1 MNIAPSE
8 VAVVVHVCTECL
20 YLGPRWVAV
29 CPSCAAVNKLRP
41 ADPSFCALYFRVV
54 RNQPSLSASGVA
66 TRARRGDVVEFGEAS
81 AEKDEEGAY
90 GELVADEDD
99 HRGEEDDVEDEE
111 PEEEPAQPAVVA
123 RVSSFKGGDIERM
136 SSSDLGVDHVF
147 NGGIPVAHCFMLSAS
162 PGGGKSTLMRQVAAG
177 MAEAG
182 HKVLIAAGEEAGDI
196 AQSEFKRLKLYKRFP
211 RGAKKVLF
219 TGSADIDEVL
229 AAADEEEVDV
239 LIVDSL
245 SVLSSKRVK
254 GPPGKEKQVNYAAYH
269 LMQAAH
275 AQNEYEGRRP
285 FTVLMIVHATKDG
298 DMAGPNTAKHWTD
311 GAFTL
316 EHIDPSSLEATEDQ
330 NKPTG
335 YVRLRVLG
343 KYRRGSPM
351 NYAYY
356 KFTEGGLLGWEPEDK
371 EEKKPTSEGKRAAR
385 SARKTPAKRAAS
397 SRRR

>member
-1 MNIAPSE
+1 VNIAASE

-20 YLGPRWVAV
+20 YLGPRRVSI
-29 CPSCAAVNKLRP
+29 CPSCGAVNTLKP

-54 RNQPSLSASGVA
+54 RNQPSLSASGV
-66 TRARRGDVVEFGEAS
+66 TRARRQEPIDFEGSQS
-81 AEKDEEGAY
+81 AEDGYRAPEYDAAEDDDEGDEE
-90 GELVADEDD
+90 
-99 HRGEEDDVEDEE
+99 EEV
-111 PEEEPAQPAVVA
+111 EEEEAEQKPAQPAAVA

-136 SSSDLGVDHVF
+136 SSSDTGVDHVF

-182 HKVLIAAGEEAGDI
+182 YKVLIAAGEEAGDI

-219 TGSADIDEVL
+219 TGSADIDEVIS
-229 AAADEEEVDV
+229 AADAEEVDV

-245 SVLSSKRVK
+245 SVLASKRVK

-275 AQNEYEGRRP
+275 AQNEYEGRKP

-316 EHIDPSSLEATEDQ
+316 EHIDPASLEATDDQ

-335 YVRLRVLG
+335 FVRLRVLG
-343 KYRRGSPM
+343 KYRRGSPL

-356 KFTEGGLLGWEPEDK
+356 QFTEAGLVTWKPKDK
-371 EEKKPTSEGKRAAR
+371 DDDEPTSARKPAAR
-385 SARKTPAKRAAS
+385 SARRTPAKRAAS

>member
-1 MNIAPSE
+1 MTQD
-8 VAVVVHVCTECL
+8 AVVVHVCTECL
-20 YLGPRWVAV
+20 YLGTKRLPV
-29 CPSCAAVNKLRP
+29 CPSCGAVNRLQV
-41 ADPSFCALYFRVV
+41 ADPSLCALYFDVV
-54 RNQPSLSASGVA
+54 RRQPTLTASGVA
-66 TRARRGDVVEFGEAS
+66 TSRARRSESVEF
-81 AEKDEEGAY
+81 EGAY
-90 GELVADEDD
+90 PEGGDQEQAGYLASEEADGGDEEEGVEDD
-99 HRGEEDDVEDEE
+99 EPEDE
-111 PEEEPAQPAVVA
+111 PAAPAAVA
-123 RVSSFKGGDIERM
+123 RVSSFRGGDIERM
-136 SSSDLGVDHVF
+136 SSSDAGVDHVF
-147 NGGIPVAHCFMLSAS
+147 SGGIPVAHCFMLSAS

-182 HKVLIAAGEEAGDI
+182 RRVLIAAGEEAGDI

-219 TGSADIDEVL
+219 TGSADIDEVI
-229 AAADEEEVDV
+229 AAAHAEEVDV

-254 GPPGKEKQVNYAAYH
+254 GPPGKEKQVNYSAYH

-275 AQNEYEGRRP
+275 AQNEYEGKTP

-316 EHIDPSSLEATEDQ
+316 EHIDPGSLEATEDQ

-335 YVRLRVLG
+335 FVRLRVLG

-356 KFTEGGLLGWEPEDK
+356 RFTESGLVHYEPEDK
-371 EEKKPTSEGKRAAR
+371 DEEKAT
-385 SARKTPAKRAAS
+385 SARKPAAKSAPKRSAKRAAS
-397 SRRR
+397 SRPR